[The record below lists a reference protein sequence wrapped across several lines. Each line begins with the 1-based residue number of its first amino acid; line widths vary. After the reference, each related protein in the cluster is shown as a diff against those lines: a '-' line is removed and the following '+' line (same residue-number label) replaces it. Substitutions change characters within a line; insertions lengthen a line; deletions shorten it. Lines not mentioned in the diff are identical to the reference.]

1 VQQRLKK
8 TLQESPK
15 HSKIKTMKL
24 LSPNNT
30 KIKKG
35 EKLGWLTLGLSL
47 SPYNLSGK
55 NFCSHASSGCAA
67 ACLNTS
73 GMGVF
78 SNVQAAR
85 LKKSRYFIE
94 QRDTFVAQL
103 NKEIRSAIK
112 SAKRKEMRLAVRLNV
127 LSDLPWENLIDMKE
141 FEDVTFYDY
150 TPNPK
155 RMIAHLQG
163 ELPKNYHLTFSR
175 KENNQAMVELIA
187 KMGGNIAA
195 VFAGKLPE
203 TYLGKK
209 VINGD
214 DTDLRFLDDKGV
226 IVGLV
231 AKGKGKKDASGFVLQ
246 P

>member
-8 TLQESPK
+8 TLQESTK

-55 NFCSHASSGCAA
+55 NFCSHASAGCAA

-94 QRDTFVAQL
+94 QRDAFVAQL

-112 SAKRKEMRLAVRLNV
+112 SAKRKGMRLAVRLNV

-141 FEDVTFYDY
+141 FQEVTFYDY

-163 ELPKNYHLTFSR
+163 ELPENYHLTFSR

-187 KMGGNIAA
+187 KMGGNVAA
-195 VFAGKLPE
+195 VFAGTLPK

>member
-1 VQQRLKK
+1 MNKIEKNIFTEQRNSANI
-8 TLQESPK
+8 Q
-15 HSKIKTMKL
+15 TMKL

-55 NFCSHASSGCAA
+55 NFCSHASAGCAA

-94 QRDTFVAQL
+94 QKETFLGQL

-112 SAKRKEMRLAVRLNV
+112 TSKRKGMKLAVRLNV

-141 FEDVTFYDY
+141 FQDVTFYDY

-155 RMIAHLQG
+155 RMIAHLRG

-175 KENNQAMVELIA
+175 KENNQSMVELIA
-187 KMGGNIAA
+187 SMGGNIAA
-195 VFAGKLPE
+195 VFAGSLPE

-209 VINGD
+209 VVNGD

>member
-1 VQQRLKK
+1 MNKIVKNIFTEQRN
-8 TLQESPK
+8 PD
-15 HSKIKTMKL
+15 KIKTMKL

-47 SPYNLSGK
+47 LPYKLSGK
-55 NFCSHASSGCAA
+55 NFCSHASKGCAA

-78 SNVQAAR
+78 PNVQEAR

-94 QRDTFVAQL
+94 QRAAFLAQVK
-103 NKEIRSAIK
+103 KEISLAIK
-112 SAKRKEMRLAVRLNV
+112 NAKKKNMKLAVRLNV
-127 LSDLPWENLIDMKE
+127 LSDLPWENLIDMKAFPE
-141 FEDVTFYDY
+141 VMFYDY
-150 TPNPK
+150 TPNPE
-155 RMIAHLQG
+155 RMIHFIQG
-163 ELPKNYHLTFSR
+163 KLPENYHLTFSR
-175 KENNQAMVELIA
+175 KEDNQSIVGLIA
-187 KMGGNIAA
+187 SMKGNIAA
-195 VFAGKLPE
+195 VFAGSLPE

-209 VINGD
+209 VVNGD
-214 DTDLRFLDDKGV
+214 ETDLRFLDPKDV

>member
-1 VQQRLKK
+1 
-8 TLQESPK
+8 
-15 HSKIKTMKL
+15 MKL

-47 SPYNLSGK
+47 LPYNLSGK
-55 NFCSHASSGCAA
+55 NFCSHASEGCAA

-78 SNVQAAR
+78 SNVQEAR

-94 QRDTFVAQL
+94 QKDAFLAQL
-103 NKEIRSAIK
+103 KKEISLAIK
-112 SAKRKEMRLAVRLNV
+112 NAKKKNMKLAVRLNV
-127 LSDLPWENLIDMKE
+127 LSDLPWENLIDMKA
-141 FEDVTFYDY
+141 FSDVTFYDY

-155 RMIAHLQG
+155 RMIAFVNG
-163 ELPKNYHLTFSR
+163 ELPENYHLTFSR
-175 KENNQAMVELIA
+175 KENNQHLVELFA
-187 KMGGNIAA
+187 KTKANIAA

-203 TYLGKK
+203 TYLGKP
-209 VINGD
+209 VVNGD
-214 DTDLRFLDDKGV
+214 DTDLRFLDPQGV

-231 AKGKGKKDASGFVLQ
+231 AKGKGKKDNSGFVIATV
-246 P
+246 

>member
-1 VQQRLKK
+1 
-8 TLQESPK
+8 
-15 HSKIKTMKL
+15 MKL

-30 KIKKG
+30 KIRKG

-47 SPYNLSGK
+47 SPSTLSGK
-55 NFCSHASSGCAA
+55 NFCSHSSIGCRA

-85 LKKSRYFIE
+85 LKKSHFFI
-94 QRDTFVAQL
+94 QDRTNFLVQL
-103 NKEIRSAIK
+103 EKDIK
-112 SAKRKEMRLAVRLNV
+112 AGIKKAAKAGMKLAVRLNV
-127 LSDLPWENLIDMKE
+127 LSDLPWENLIDMTAYP
-141 FEDVTFYDY
+141 DVMFYDY

-155 RMIAHLQG
+155 RMIAFLRG
-163 ELPKNYHLTFSR
+163 EMPANYQLTFSR
-175 KENNQAMVELIA
+175 KEDNQAVVELIA

-195 VFAGKLPE
+195 VFAGSLPKR
-203 TYLGKK
+203 YLGKQ

-214 DTDLRFLDDKGV
+214 DTDLRFIDPKGV

-231 AKGKGKKDASGFVLQ
+231 AKGKGKKDTSGFVL
-246 P
+246 PVATV